1 MADNSGVH
9 FLPPL
14 SPLGSYIN
22 TEKLQF
28 YIVGVLELENSFSES
43 QTLDFLR
50 DDFIPINTRFS
61 SMILTDEKGVQR
73 WKKIDTI
80 PENHLIIPTFS
91 PSSEDQQLYDEQV
104 HNYLA
109 KINLKPF
116 PEHLSPWDVHLITYP
131 TTNAKTTLVFNLHH
145 ALGDGYSI
153 MGALFSI
160 FKSSANPNYPL
171 RFPTASS
178 RMNEVKTNYSKI
190 SGLVTK
196 AKNTLTDFTKNGL
209 GAYIWKDSETVIR
222 STTPRVEYEPISIT
236 SVTTSMDYIR
246 DIRSKVGGY
255 TVNDITTGWISYGL
269 HLYMKKL
276 GESGDGSS
284 RCTALV
290 VMNMRMY
297 RGFKSIEE
305 MLKAN
310 IWGNH
315 FGLLSVSL
323 PSFVSDDMESVDPL
337 DYIVQAKE
345 EMLRKANSFGAFF
358 TSKLLHYMGKVTGPE
373 GPANFIYSNVRNKSI
388 MISNMC
394 GPVEKAAVAGNAL
407 KGFYFI
413 IPGMPQS
420 LTFTIVSYMGKLRL
434 VTTSEKGFIDAK
446 LMNSCLKEAFQKMYS
461 AACGEIPVME

>member
-28 YIVGVLELENSFSES
+28 YIMGVLELENSFSES

-50 DDFIPINTRFS
+50 DVFIPINTRFS

-160 FKSSANPNYPL
+160 FKSSANPKHPL

-196 AKNTLTDFTKNGL
+196 AKNTLTDFTKNVL
-209 GAYIWKDSETVIR
+209 GAYIWKDGETVIR

-246 DIRSKVGGY
+246 DIRSKVGG

-276 GESGDGSS
+276 GESGDGNS

-323 PSFVSDDMESVDPL
+323 PPFVSDDMESVDPL

-394 GPVEKAAVAGNAL
+394 GPVEKAAVAGNPL

>member
-14 SPLGSYIN
+14 SPLGSHIN

-61 SMILTDEKGVQR
+61 SMILTDEK
-73 WKKIDTI
+73 
-80 PENHLIIPTFS
+80 
-91 PSSEDQQLYDEQV
+91 DQQLYDEQV

-196 AKNTLTDFTKNGL
+196 AKNTLTDFTKNVL

-236 SVTTSMDYIR
+236 SVTTSRDYIR

-284 RCTALV
+284 RCTA
-290 VMNMRMY
+290 
-297 RGFKSIEE
+297 FK

-345 EMLRKANSFGAFF
+345 EMLRKANSFGAFSLVNYSIIWERPAF
-358 TSKLLHYMGKVTGPE
+358 LSKVTEPL

-394 GPVEKAAVAGNAL
+394 GPVEKAAVAGNPL

-446 LMNSCLKEAFQKMYS
+446 LMNSCLKEAFQNVLCRMWRNSSDGVNLNSRASIFVAVKYANKLYVPKS
-461 AACGEIPVME
+461 RCG

>member
-1 MADNSGVH
+1 MAESKGVH
-9 FLPPL
+9 LLPPL

-28 YIVGVLELENSFSES
+28 YIMGVLELENPFSES
-43 QTLDFLR
+43 QTLDFLG
-50 DDFIPINTRFS
+50 DVFLPINTRFS
-61 SMILTDEKGVQR
+61 SKILTDEKGVQR
-73 WKKIDTI
+73 WKKIETI
-80 PENHLIIPTFS
+80 PENHLIIPKLS
-91 PSSEDQQLYDEQV
+91 PSSEDQELYDEQV
-104 HNYLA
+104 HDYLA

-116 PEHLSPWDVHLITYP
+116 PEHLSPWDVHLLTYP

-160 FKSSANPNYPL
+160 FKSSANPNHPL

-178 RMNEVKTNYSKI
+178 RMNEVKSNYSRI

-196 AKNTLTDFTKNGL
+196 AKNTLSDFTKNVL
-209 GAYIWKDSETVIR
+209 GAYILADGETVIR

-236 SVTTSMDYIR
+236 SVTISMDYIR
-246 DIRSKVGGY
+246 DIRSKVGG

-297 RGFKSIEE
+297 KGFKSIEA

-323 PSFVSDDMESVDPL
+323 PPFVSDDMEKVDPL

-345 EMLRKANSFGAFF
+345 EMLRKANSFGAYF
-358 TSKLLHYMGKVTGPE
+358 TSKLLGYMGKVTGPE

-394 GPVEKAAVAGNAL
+394 GPVEKAAVAGNPL

-446 LMNSCLKEAFQKMYS
+446 LMNSCMKEAFQKMYS
-461 AACGEIPVME
+461 AACGENPVMD

>member
-9 FLPPL
+9 LLPPL

-28 YIVGVLELENSFSES
+28 YIMGVLELENSFSES

-50 DDFIPINTRFS
+50 D
-61 SMILTDEKGVQR
+61 
-73 WKKIDTI
+73 IDTI
-80 PENHLIIPTFS
+80 PENHLIIPNFS
-91 PSSEDQQLYDEQV
+91 PSSEDQELYDEQV
-104 HNYLA
+104 HDYLA

-116 PEHLSPWDVHLITYP
+116 PEYLSPWDVHLITYP

-153 MGALFSI
+153 MGALLSI
-160 FKSSANPNYPL
+160 FKSSSNPNHPL

-178 RMNEVKTNYSKI
+178 RLNEVRQT
-190 SGLVTK
+190 
-196 AKNTLTDFTKNGL
+196 
-209 GAYIWKDSETVIR
+209 TVIR

-236 SVTTSMDYIR
+236 SVTVSMEYIR
-246 DIRSKVGGY
+246 DIRSKVGG

-276 GESGDGSS
+276 GES
-284 RCTALV
+284 V

-297 RGFKSIEE
+297 RGFKNIEA

-310 IWGNH
+310 IWGKH

-323 PSFVSDDMESVDPL
+323 PPFASDDMEN
-337 DYIVQAKE
+337 
-345 EMLRKANSFGAFF
+345 EMLRKANSFGAYF

-394 GPVEKAAVAGNAL
+394 GPVEKAAVAGNPL

-446 LMNSCLKEAFQKMYS
+446 LMNSCLKEAFQKIYS
-461 AACGEIPVME
+461 AACGEIPVMPSSQLKVIKPNN